1 MAFAGHLERDSGKVL
16 EAFHFGEFWGSRP
29 RPTGMASFRAFPG
42 MVKPFF
48 LIFSVIVVVSFYR
61 PCFIAHG
68 RVRTQK
74 SKM

>member
-42 MVKPFF
+42 MVQPFF
-48 LIFSVIVVVSFYR
+48 FLNIFGHS
-61 PCFIAHG
+61 CC
-68 RVRTQK
+68 
-74 SKM
+74 

>member
-42 MVKPFF
+42 MVKPVF
-48 LIFSVIVVVSFYR
+48 
-61 PCFIAHG
+61 
-68 RVRTQK
+68 
-74 SKM
+74 

>member
-42 MVKPFF
+42 MVKPVFF
-48 LIFSVIVVVSFYR
+48 VVFLNIVGHS
-61 PCFIAHG
+61 CC
-68 RVRTQK
+68 
-74 SKM
+74 